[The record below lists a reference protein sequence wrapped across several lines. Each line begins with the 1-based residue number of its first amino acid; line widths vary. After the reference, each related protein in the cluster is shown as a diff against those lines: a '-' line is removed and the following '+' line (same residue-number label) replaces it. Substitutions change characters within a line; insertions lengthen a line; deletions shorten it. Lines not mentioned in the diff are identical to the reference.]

1 MFFFFLLFLV
11 SLNLFKIFKINF
23 FFNLNSRT
31 QDISESP
38 FLTKESMAVYYSL
51 KYKSM
56 LNNITISNNVYFRK
70 LKNCYNFGYASLNS
84 INNNTEFN
92 LPPLLKKKY

>member
-1 MFFFFLLFLV
+1 ML
-11 SLNLFKIFKINF
+11 KIFKINF
-23 FFNLNSRT
+23 SFFNFFNSRT

-38 FLTKESMAVYYSL
+38 FLTKESMAIYYSL

-56 LNNITISNNVYFRK
+56 LNNITISNNIYFRK

-84 INNNTEFN
+84 INNNTEFY
-92 LPPLLKKKY
+92 LPSLLKKKH